1 MTAPAISAPKNDL
14 RPIVMPRVIP
24 LFKRLLGVALI
35 LIAGSFIVFATLNAA
50 PGDPALTALGES
62 ATPEAVKAFR
72 AEYKLDAPML
82 VRYGYWLAS
91 AATGD
96 FGNSLV
102 ISRGRPIDA
111 LIASRL
117 PATVFIGVFALVMA
131 VLISLALGTIGAL
144 NRGKP
149 ADTAATSAAVLGI
162 SMPDFWIS
170 YLLIYALALGA
181 GWFPSYGFTHP
192 SEDLLGALH
201 SGFLPALAIAAP
213 MAAVF
218 SRTLR
223 AALLETLHKPYVF
236 TARSFGLK
244 RKFVF
249 LHFVFRNA
257 LIPYVTIVGLQIRY
271 LLGGVVV
278 IERVFGIP
286 GIGSLMVDAAFGRDY
301 PLVLACIV
309 TFLMIVLV
317 INLIVDTVCTALNPR
332 AAK

>member
-1 MTAPAISAPKNDL
+1 KSDQ
-14 RPIVMPRVIP
+14 RPIAMPRVIP
-24 LFKRLLGVALI
+24 LLKRLLGTALI
-35 LIAGSFIVFATLNAA
+35 LVAGSFIVFATLSAA

-62 ATPEAVKAFR
+62 ATPDAVKAFR
-72 AEYKLDAPML
+72 TEYNLDAPML
-82 VRYGYWLAS
+82 VQYGHWLAN
-91 AATGD
+91 AVTGD
-96 FGNSLV
+96 FGRSLV
-102 ISRGRPIDA
+102 ISRGQPIEA
-111 LIASRL
+111 LVAARL
-117 PATVFIGVFALVMA
+117 PATVFIGVFALIMA
-131 VLISLALGTIGAL
+131 VLISLVLGTIGAL

-170 YLLIYALALGA
+170 YLLIYVLALGA

-192 SEDLLGALH
+192 SDNFLGALH

-223 AALLETLHKPYVF
+223 AALVETLHKPYVF

-244 RKFVF
+244 RRFIF

-278 IERVFGIP
+278 IER
-286 GIGSLMVDAAFGRDY
+286 
-301 PLVLACIV
+301 
-309 TFLMIVLV
+309 
-317 INLIVDTVCTALNPR
+317 
-332 AAK
+332 